1 MSFID
6 IIFEKLGEPNLIKAK
21 PEESFAEVVK
31 RYSLRI
37 GEEISE
43 MIFLFNSRELK
54 INSTKSLSEL
64 NIKNLSKIEVITT
77 NNIKNY
83 DGDFYLKFIYNSS
96 PILVPCYN
104 NYPFEK
110 VIERLKYMACLES
123 IEVKHLRFFYKNKE
137 LIVEPGKTA
146 ENYNL
151 DKNNEILCVI
161 DYENENRKIIKL
173 VERLKEAN
181 EEINILKNKL
191 QQADKVIDQLK
202 HNYNNNNQMDNNR
215 NEIEELKK
223 EHNNTNNKNPYV
235 RFEDI
240 KILKFISDN
249 GIINNYPIKCLIS
262 ETFAEVEERLY
273 QAFPVFRETNN
284 TFISNRNDI
293 KRFKKI
299 SENNIKEGCPIQ
311 LISPA

>member
-6 IIFEKLGEPNLIKAK
+6 IIFVKLGEPNLIQAK

-43 MIFLFNSRELK
+43 MVFLFNSRELK

-64 NIKNLSKIEVITT
+64 NIKNLSKIEVMTT
-77 NNIKNY
+77 NNVKNY

-151 DKNNEILCVI
+151 DENNEILCVI

>member
-6 IIFEKLGEPNLIKAK
+6 IIFVKLGEPNLIQAK

-37 GEEISE
+37 DEEISE

-64 NIKNLSKIEVITT
+64 NIKNLSKIEVMTT

-83 DGDFYLKFIYNSS
+83 DGDFYLKFIYNSN

-123 IEVKHLRFFYKNKE
+123 IEVKYFRFFYKNKE

-202 HNYNNNNQMDNNR
+202 HNYNNNQMDINR

-223 EHNNTNNKNPYV
+223 EHNNINNKNPYV

-273 QAFPVFRETNN
+273 QTFPEFRETNN